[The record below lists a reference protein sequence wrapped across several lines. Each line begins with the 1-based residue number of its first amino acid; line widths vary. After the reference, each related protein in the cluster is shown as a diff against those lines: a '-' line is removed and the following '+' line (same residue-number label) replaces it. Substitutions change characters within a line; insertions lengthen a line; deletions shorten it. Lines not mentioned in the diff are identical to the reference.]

1 MNDQVS
7 FGRGDNA
14 TGRPPAGSDPVAS
27 KSSEPVIPQS
37 ASQAI
42 RPQPGFAPPS
52 KKRAKS
58 ARNQVVVFFNFV
70 FSLFVLCLVI
80 LAGIFFYGKT
90 QFEGQGPL
98 EQAINYEVLN
108 GASISQIANS
118 LARRNIISD
127 ARIFEWGVRAY
138 DQQEAMKAG
147 EYEIK
152 SGASMQDV
160 METLVSGRA
169 ILHPLTI
176 VEGMTVFQ
184 AMQRI
189 AANEILE
196 GDMPTAIPA
205 EGALIA
211 DTQRFARGTTRA
223 DIVERMKAQQSKLV
237 EQIWAKRAPE
247 LPVENIEE
255 FVALASIVE
264 KETGVA
270 EERPRVAAVF
280 INRLRQGI
288 RLQSDPTIIYGIFGG
303 EGKPSDRPIY
313 RSDIDKAT
321 PYNTYTIDGIP
332 PGPIAIPGRASLEA
346 VANPARTEDL
356 FFVADGTGGHVFAK
370 TLPEHNAN
378 VAKWREIEKKRAA
391 EAKKNEANSE

>member
-1 MNDQVS
+1 MNDQVP
-7 FGRGDNA
+7 FGRGDNTA
-14 TGRPPAGSDPVAS
+14 ARPSAASDPVAS
-27 KSSEPVIPQS
+27 RSAEPVIPQS

-42 RPQPGFAPPS
+42 RPQPGIAPPK

-58 ARNQVVVFFNFV
+58 ARNQLVVFFNFV
-70 FSLFVLCLVI
+70 FSLFVFCLVI

-90 QFEGQGPL
+90 QFESRGPL
-98 EQAINYEVLN
+98 AQATNYEVIS
-108 GASISQIANS
+108 GASIGQIANS
-118 LARRNIISD
+118 LARKNIISD
-127 ARIFEWGVRAY
+127 ARIFEWGVRAF
-138 DQQEAMKAG
+138 DQEEAMKAG

-176 VEGMTVFQ
+176 VEGTTVFQ
-184 AMQRI
+184 AMKRI
-189 AANEILE
+189 EANEILE
-196 GDMPTAIPA
+196 GEMPTDVPA

-211 DTQRFARGTTRA
+211 DTQRFARGTTRE
-223 DIVERMKAQQSKLV
+223 DIVERMKAQQTKLV
-237 EQIWAKRAPE
+237 QQIWAKRAPD
-247 LPVENIEE
+247 LPIENIEE

-313 RSDIDKAT
+313 RSDIDT
-321 PYNTYTIDGIP
+321 PTAYNTYTIDGIP

-356 FFVADGTGGHVFAK
+356 FFVADGTGGHVFAR

-378 VAKWREIEKKRAA
+378 VAKWREIEKKRAE
-391 EAKKNEANSE
+391 EAAKTGNDSE

>member
-1 MNDQVS
+1 MNDQVP
-7 FGRGDNA
+7 FGRGDNTPA
-14 TGRPPAGSDPVAS
+14 RPSAPSDPVAS
-27 KSSEPVIPQS
+27 RSAEPVIPQS

-42 RPQPGFAPPS
+42 RPQPGVAPP
-52 KKRAKS
+52 KRKRAKS
-58 ARNQVVVFFNFV
+58 ARNQLVVFFNFM
-70 FSLFVLCLVI
+70 FSLLVLCLVI

-90 QFEGQGPL
+90 QFEGEGPL
-98 EQAINYEVLN
+98 AQATNYEVLS

-118 LARRNIISD
+118 LARRSIISD
-127 ARIFEWGVRAY
+127 ARIFEWGVRAFN
-138 DQQEAMKAG
+138 QEEAMKAG

-152 SGASMQDV
+152 SGASMQEV
-160 METLVSGRA
+160 MDTLVSGRA

-196 GDMPTAIPA
+196 GDMPTDVPA

-211 DTQRFARGTTRA
+211 DTQRFARGTTRS

-237 EQIWAKRAPE
+237 DQIWAKRIPD
-247 LPVENIEE
+247 LPIENIEE

-313 RSDIDKAT
+313 RSDIDTAT

-356 FFVADGTGGHVFAK
+356 FFVADGTGGHVFAR

-378 VAKWREIEKKRAA
+378 VAKWREIEKERAE
-391 EAKKNEANSE
+391 EAAKTGTNSE